1 MHLFLLDDDA
11 RLVATLRRG
20 FEEAGHR
27 CEAFQSPEEGLDRLL
42 APGAEEPD
50 LLLLDVMMPS
60 LSGWDVLERLR
71 EANVKTPAIFLT
83 ARQAIED
90 RVHGLELGADD
101 YVIKPFAFAELN
113 ARIQAVMRRHGY
125 REPISVG
132 PLTVV
137 RNRQRVEIHGKT
149 LEVSPREHA
158 FLELLAESPD
168 RVFTR
173 AELLEKLWEIQ
184 FDPGTNVVDVLVARL
199 RRKLG
204 PERSRWIETVVGQ
217 GYRLGDLEAP

>member
-11 RLVATLRRG
+11 KLIDSLKRG

-27 CEAFQSPEEGLDRLL
+27 CEAFQSSQEGLRRLL
-42 APGAEEPD
+42 SPDSEEPD
-50 LLLLDVMMPS
+50 LLLLDVMMPE
-60 LSGWDVLERLR
+60 LTGWDVLKRLR
-71 EANVKTPAIFLT
+71 EANIRTPAIFLT

-90 RVHGLELGADD
+90 RVHGLEIGADD
-101 YVIKPFAFAELN
+101 YVIKPFAFAELS
-113 ARIQAVMRRHGY
+113 ARIQAVLRRHGY
-125 REPISVG
+125 QEPIEVG

-137 RNRQRVEIHGKT
+137 RNRPRVLIHGAP
-149 LEVSPREHA
+149 LEVSAREHG
-158 FLELLAESPD
+158 FLELLAESPA

-173 AELLEKLWEIQ
+173 AELLEKLWDIQ

-204 PERSRWIETVVGQ
+204 PDRSRWIETVVGE
-217 GYRLGDLEAP
+217 GYRLGDLGPS

>member
-27 CEAFQSPEEGLDRLL
+27 CEAFQSPEDGLKRLL
-42 APGAEEPD
+42 TPGAPEPD
-50 LLLLDVMMPS
+50 LLLLDVMMPH
-60 LSGWDVLERLR
+60 LSGWEVLTRLR
-71 EANVKTPAIFLT
+71 EANMKTPAIFLT

-90 RVHGLELGADD
+90 RVHGLEIGADD
-101 YVIKPFAFAELN
+101 YVIKPFAFTELT

-125 REPISVG
+125 REPIEIG
-132 PLTVV
+132 ALTVA
-137 RNRQRVEIHGKT
+137 RNRQRVEIHGKP
-149 LEVSPREHA
+149 LEVSPREHG
-158 FLELLAESPD
+158 FLELLAENPA

-173 AELLEKLWEIQ
+173 AELLEKLWDIQ

-204 PERSRWIETVVGQ
+204 PESSRWIETVVGE
-217 GYRLGDLEAP
+217 GYRLGDVGVA